1 MLMALHNLAGLAAW
15 PDGRYVAA
23 DWFVERSRAGA
34 AELLRHGASPA
45 DKILITHGGTA
56 AFFADLF
63 SVWRVG
69 ACAVCINPGLTTDEL
84 QNVCNFVSPKAALV
98 ADTTRTPQIPD
109 VSVLCLNDSNDCS
122 PLANDTDCGG
132 HLDDDALILFTSG
145 TTGVPKGVVHTFRS
159 LLARMALNTNHIGKG
174 AMARSLCVLPTH
186 FGHGLIGNCLTPMLS
201 GQELLLAPGGNL
213 DVIANL
219 SDIIDE
225 HEITFMSSVPS
236 FWKKVLKSSKPPSK
250 GTLLRLHIGSAP
262 LSKELWNDVADW
274 AGTRAVY
281 NMYGITETANWLAGR
296 ALGDDG
302 AEDGAIGE
310 MWGGDAAVLTGD
322 GEIAFMGTG
331 EILVQTPSLM
341 KGYFQRP
348 ELTQEVLK
356 DGWFRT
362 GDIGTIDKSGKMRL
376 VGRQKYEINRGGM
389 KVHPEDI
396 DIMLER
402 HEAVREACAFSVP
415 HEIEG
420 ETVAVAVSLV
430 GNAGVTIKD
439 LRKWSVQHLVREK
452 LPEHWFIVD
461 EIPKTDRGKIN
472 RDDVAAYCRRNGSTS
487 A

>member
-1 MLMALHNLAGLAAW
+1 M
-15 PDGRYVAA
+15 GRGVT
-23 DWFVERSRAGA
+23 
-34 AELLRHGASPA
+34 PA
-45 DKILITHGGTA
+45 DKVLITHGGTE

-69 ACAVCINPGLTTDEL
+69 ACAVCTNPGLTTDEL
-84 QNVCNFVSPKAALV
+84 QNVCDFVLPKMILV
-98 ADTTRTPQIPD
+98 ANKSSSQPLPATETMCLGDITPHQDRPPIAD
-109 VSVLCLNDSNDCS
+109 DI
-122 PLANDTDCGG
+122 DCGG
-132 HLDDDALILFTSG
+132 QLDDDALILFTSG

-159 LLARMALNTNHIGKG
+159 LLARLALNTSHIGIPE
-174 AMARSLCVLPTH
+174 MARSLCVLPTH
-186 FGHGLIGNCLTPMLS
+186 FGHGLIGNCLTPLLS
-201 GQELLLAPGGNL
+201 EQHLLMAPGGNL

-219 SDIIDE
+219 GDIIDG

-236 FWKKVLKSSKPPSK
+236 FWKKVLKSASPPAK
-250 GTLLRLHIGSAP
+250 GTLRRIHIGSAP
-262 LSKELWNDVADW
+262 LSGELWSAVADW

-281 NMYGITETANWLAGR
+281 NMYGITETANWLAGAVLR
-296 ALGDDG
+296 DDG

-322 GEIAFMGTG
+322 GEIAFEGSG

-348 ELTQEVLK
+348 ELTREVLK

-362 GDIGTIDKSGKMRL
+362 GDIGNIDKSGAMRL

-402 HEAVREACAFSVP
+402 HQAVREACAFSVP

-420 ETVAVAVSLV
+420 ETVAVAVSLAD
-430 GNAGVTIKD
+430 NASVTIKD
-439 LRKWSVQHLVREK
+439 LRKWSAQHLVREK

-472 RDDVAAYCRRNGSTS
+472 RDDVATYCRRNGSNS
-487 A
+487 V